1 MDFNSRYVRPTPG
14 RALIVGS
21 KVHPGRDDAR
31 QRFEDAVGIDME
43 DGPGVDM
50 VLDLEQP
57 IPAYVGTFS
66 HIMCCSVL
74 EHSRRPWR
82 LASNIQRLM
91 LPGASLLVDAPT
103 VWRFHG
109 YPSDYWRFTHA
120 GIAALFPMIEWT
132 AMRYSDAVGELH
144 SPPRIPRDDDGR
156 YGKVQIHA
164 FGYAR

>member
-1 MDFNSRYVRPTPG
+1 MDFEQRYVHPTPG

-21 KVHPGRDDAR
+21 KVYPGREDAR
-31 QRFEDAVGIDME
+31 ARFEYAVGIDME

-50 VLDLEQP
+50 VLDLEEP
-57 IPAYVGTFS
+57 IPAHVGTFS

-82 LASNIQRLM
+82 LAANIQRLM
-91 LPGASLLVDAPT
+91 LPGASLHVDAPT

-120 GIAALFPMIEWT
+120 GIAALFPKIDW
-132 AMRYSDAVGELH
+132 AVMRYSDMDGALH
-144 SPPRIPRDDDGR
+144 APPRIPRGEDGR
-156 YGKVQIHA
+156 YGKVQIHG
-164 FGYAR
+164 FGHAR